1 MPREIVDTTTM
12 VNGGVVPQTQ
22 TLTGAGAAPSFDGTQ
37 QAPSQ
42 QQQVDPNLP
51 PEFNTQGLPGG
62 ADKRVK
68 GALAKFQ
75 HEAKA
80 REAAE
85 QKAAALEQRL
95 AQFEAKVGGM
105 EAALFRPQPEPPK
118 PQRKGWEPP
127 PPPEGMKVEPEV
139 KNALDYL
146 ISVMDSRSR
155 YDREVINE
163 QLAARLGEFEPL
175 KGNVQ
180 QMRDAQIVRDVHG
193 LVDQRVASYPE
204 AQREFVK
211 KTLLRGVQTAFAGH
225 QAPDTVS
232 MEDVGRVIDADM
244 AELTKFLPKPAVN
257 KGPFDGLDGRNPP
270 GAQFRGVPGQHSTDA
285 PDLPPVN
292 SLDELMTRSNAYLRD
307 ATSGNWASRLGG

>member
-12 VNGGVVPQTQ
+12 VHGGVAPQTQ
-22 TLTGAGAAPSFDGTQ
+22 TVTGAGASPSFDGTQ
-37 QAPSQ
+37 HEPS

-75 HEAKA
+75 TEAKA

-85 QKAAALEQRL
+85 QRAARIEQEFLQLKAQ
-95 AQFEAKVGGM
+95 VGGM
-105 EAALFRPQPEPPK
+105 EAALSRPQADPPA

-127 PPPEGMKVEPEV
+127 PPPEGMRAEPDV
-139 KNALDYL
+139 MHALEYL
-146 ISVMDSRSR
+146 MQVQESRAQ
-155 YDREVINE
+155 YDREMLE
-163 QLAARLGEFEPL
+163 EHLKQRFGELEPL

-193 LVDQRVASYPE
+193 LVDQRVSMYPA
-204 AQREFVK
+204 AQREFAK
-211 KTLLRGVQTAFAGH
+211 KQLLRGVQTAFAGH
-225 QAPDTVS
+225 QSPEMVTMD
-232 MEDVGRVIDADM
+232 EVGRVIDADM
-244 AELTKFLPKPAVN
+244 AELTRFMPRPAVS
-257 KGPFDGLDGRNPP
+257 KGPFDGLDGRNPS

-292 SLDELMTRSNAYLRD
+292 SLDELMSRSNTFLRD